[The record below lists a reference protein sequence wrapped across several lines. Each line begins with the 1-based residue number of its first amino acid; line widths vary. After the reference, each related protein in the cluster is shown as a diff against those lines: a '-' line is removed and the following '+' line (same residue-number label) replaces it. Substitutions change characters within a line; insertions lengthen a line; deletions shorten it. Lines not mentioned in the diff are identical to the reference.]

1 MAANPTTKNARSAYD
16 ASSIQV
22 LEGLEAVKRRPGMYI
37 GSTGPRGLHHL
48 VGEIVDNSIDEAL
61 AGYCSEVL
69 IVVHP
74 DNSVTVIDDGRGM
87 PVGKMAKYGKS
98 ATEVILTTLHAG
110 GKFDGQGYKVSGGLH
125 GVGASV
131 VNALSEWLEVE
142 VRREGHVW
150 SQRYELG
157 FPKGALTKNRKLKKG
172 EGTGTTISFKP
183 DPEVFTETVELSFD
197 TLSRRF
203 RESAFLNKG
212 LKIRLLDE
220 REEDRDVTYQ
230 YDGGIRDFVEH
241 INEAKDPVHKTVF
254 YLEREEEVGDVEV
267 AMQWNSGFQDSVFTF
282 ANNINTHEGGA
293 HLSGFRSALS
303 RTINAYARQKGLL
316 KEKEESLTGDDIR
329 EGLAAVI
336 SVKLSEPQFEGQ
348 TKTKLGNT
356 EVKGLVESVT
366 NRYLAE
372 FLEERPGEAKAIVN
386 KALQAARAR
395 LAARTV
401 REKIRKGYL
410 ESSTLPGKLA
420 DCSSKDPARSE
431 LYIVEG
437 DSAGG
442 CFSGDTKVALADGRS
457 LSFRELVAEQEE
469 GHEHFCY
476 TIRRDGRIGLE
487 RAINARVTKRG
498 EEVVRVT
505 LDNGEEITCTPDHR
519 FMLRDGSYKPAAE
532 LRPDDS
538 MMPLYRRLSDKSEP
552 GITIDGYEMAWDPG
566 SQRWLFTHMLA
577 DWHNRW
583 RGVYEKASGEHCHHI
598 DFDRQNNDPTN
609 VVRLPA
615 EVHLALHREP
625 VGRTLHRPETIEK
638 GRKLRRSAEFRAA
651 MSERMRREDTRR
663 ILSEQA
669 RAQWEDEAY
678 KEYMVRKWR
687 EFCEAN
693 EEYRLANLARLDAA
707 QRAYWSDEANRLAQ
721 AERVRARFEANPKM
735 RENLAALAKAQWEDE
750 MLLAWRREETR
761 KQWTPEFREKRRAA
775 LDKTYYKKT
784 VAALREHLKE
794 QALLDLV
801 AYDAHRRETRDKS
814 LLRFDTFC
822 KRYFDGDEAQA
833 REAVANHNHRVVSVE
848 LVEEREDVYDLEVPG
863 THNFALASGV
873 FVHNSAKQGRERNFQ
888 AILPLRGKI
897 LNVEKANMNK
907 VLSNVEIQAMI
918 SAIGA
923 GVGETFDIEQAR
935 YNKIV
940 IMTDADVD
948 GSHIRTLVLTFL
960 FRNMPELIEAGYV
973 YIAQPPLYKV
983 THQRKDYYV
992 YNDRE
997 LQEILTRL
1005 NANGNAN
1012 IGRFKGLGE
1021 MNPIQLWE
1029 TTMDPQNRT
1038 LLQVAVESAA
1048 VADELFTALMG
1059 DKVEPRK
1066 QFIEENAREV
1076 KNLDA

>member
-1 MAANPTTKNARSAYD
+1 LAANSVTKNAKSAYD

-48 VGEIVDNSIDEAL
+48 VREIIDNSIDEAL
-61 AGYCSEVL
+61 AGYCTEILVT
-69 IVVHP
+69 IHQ
-74 DNSVTVIDDGRGM
+74 DNSVTVTDDGRGM
-87 PVGKMAKYGKS
+87 PVGKMAKYGKP
-98 ATEVILTTLHAG
+98 AAEVIMTTLHAG
-110 GKFDGQGYKVSGGLH
+110 GKFGGEGYKVSGGLH

-131 VNALSEWLEVE
+131 VNALSEWLELE

-150 SQRYELG
+150 SQRYERG
-157 FPKGALTKNRKLKKG
+157 FPKSALTKDRKLKKG
-172 EGTGTTISFKP
+172 EGTGTIVSFMP
-183 DPEVFTETVELSFD
+183 DREVFTETQDFSFD
-197 TLSRRF
+197 TLSRWF
-203 RESAFLNKG
+203 REWAFLNKG

-230 YDGGIRDFVEH
+230 YEGGIRDFVEH

-336 SVKLSEPQFEGQ
+336 SVKLQEPQFEGQ

-356 EVKGLVESVT
+356 EVKGLVESAT

-437 DSAGG
+437 NSAGG
-442 CFSGDTKVALADGRS
+442 
-457 LSFRELVAEQEE
+457 
-469 GHEHFCY
+469 
-476 TIRRDGRIGLE
+476 
-487 RAINARVTKRG
+487 
-498 EEVVRVT
+498 
-505 LDNGEEITCTPDHR
+505 
-519 FMLRDGSYKPAAE
+519 
-532 LRPDDS
+532 
-538 MMPLYRRLSDKSEP
+538 
-552 GITIDGYEMAWDPG
+552 
-566 SQRWLFTHMLA
+566 
-577 DWHNRW
+577 
-583 RGVYEKASGEHCHHI
+583 
-598 DFDRQNNDPTN
+598 
-609 VVRLPA
+609 
-615 EVHLALHREP
+615 
-625 VGRTLHRPETIEK
+625 
-638 GRKLRRSAEFRAA
+638 
-651 MSERMRREDTRR
+651 
-663 ILSEQA
+663 
-669 RAQWEDEAY
+669 
-678 KEYMVRKWR
+678 
-687 EFCEAN
+687 
-693 EEYRLANLARLDAA
+693 
-707 QRAYWSDEANRLAQ
+707 
-721 AERVRARFEANPKM
+721 
-735 RENLAALAKAQWEDE
+735 
-750 MLLAWRREETR
+750 
-761 KQWTPEFREKRRAA
+761 
-775 LDKTYYKKT
+775 
-784 VAALREHLKE
+784 
-794 QALLDLV
+794 
-801 AYDAHRRETRDKS
+801 
-814 LLRFDTFC
+814 
-822 KRYFDGDEAQA
+822 
-833 REAVANHNHRVVSVE
+833 
-848 LVEEREDVYDLEVPG
+848 
-863 THNFALASGV
+863 
-873 FVHNSAKQGRERNFQ
+873 SAKGGRDRNFQ

-897 LNVEKANMNK
+897 LNVEKANINK
-907 VLSNVEIQAMI
+907 ILSNAEIQALI

-923 GVGETFDIEQAR
+923 GVGESFDLEQAR

-940 IMTDADVD
+940 IMADADVD

-960 FRNMPELIEAGYV
+960 YRNMPELIEAGYV
-973 YIAQPPLYKV
+973 YIALPPLYKI
-983 THQRKDYYV
+983 THNRREHYAK
-992 YNDRE
+992 NDAELRE
-997 LQEILTRL
+997 TLDRIK
-1005 NANGNAN
+1005 ANGNVS
-1012 IGRFKGLGE
+1012 ISRFKGLSE
-1021 MNPIQLWE
+1021 MNPHQLWE

-1038 LLQVAVESAA
+1038 MLQVTVESAA

-1066 QFIEENAREV
+1066 AFIEENAREV

>member
-1 MAANPTTKNARSAYD
+1 LAANPVSKNATSAYD

-48 VGEIVDNSIDEAL
+48 VWEIVDNSIDEAL
-61 AGYCSEVL
+61 AGHCSEIL

-74 DNSVTVIDDGRGM
+74 DNSVSVTDDGRGL
-87 PVGKMAKYGKS
+87 PVGTMKKYGKS

-142 VRREGHVW
+142 VRREGNVW
-150 SQRYELG
+150 SQRYERG
-157 FPKGALTKNRKLKKG
+157 FPKGKLTRGRKLKKG
-172 EGTGTTISFKP
+172 EGTGTTISFMP

-212 LKIRLLDE
+212 LKILLVDE
-220 REEDRDVTYQ
+220 RDEDRAVTYQ
-230 YDGGIRDFVEH
+230 YEGGIRDFVAH

-254 YLEREEEVGDVEV
+254 YLEREEEIGDVEV
-267 AMQWNSGFQDSVFTF
+267 ALQWNSGFQDSVFTF

-336 SVKLSEPQFEGQ
+336 SVKLQEPQFEGQ

-356 EVKGLVESVT
+356 EVKGLVESAT
-366 NRYLAE
+366 NRFLAE

-420 DCSSKDPARSE
+420 DCTSKDPARSE

-442 CFSGDTKVALADGRS
+442 
-457 LSFRELVAEQEE
+457 
-469 GHEHFCY
+469 
-476 TIRRDGRIGLE
+476 
-487 RAINARVTKRG
+487 
-498 EEVVRVT
+498 
-505 LDNGEEITCTPDHR
+505 
-519 FMLRDGSYKPAAE
+519 
-532 LRPDDS
+532 
-538 MMPLYRRLSDKSEP
+538 
-552 GITIDGYEMAWDPG
+552 
-566 SQRWLFTHMLA
+566 
-577 DWHNRW
+577 
-583 RGVYEKASGEHCHHI
+583 
-598 DFDRQNNDPTN
+598 
-609 VVRLPA
+609 
-615 EVHLALHREP
+615 
-625 VGRTLHRPETIEK
+625 
-638 GRKLRRSAEFRAA
+638 
-651 MSERMRREDTRR
+651 
-663 ILSEQA
+663 
-669 RAQWEDEAY
+669 
-678 KEYMVRKWR
+678 
-687 EFCEAN
+687 
-693 EEYRLANLARLDAA
+693 
-707 QRAYWSDEANRLAQ
+707 
-721 AERVRARFEANPKM
+721 
-735 RENLAALAKAQWEDE
+735 
-750 MLLAWRREETR
+750 
-761 KQWTPEFREKRRAA
+761 
-775 LDKTYYKKT
+775 
-784 VAALREHLKE
+784 
-794 QALLDLV
+794 
-801 AYDAHRRETRDKS
+801 
-814 LLRFDTFC
+814 
-822 KRYFDGDEAQA
+822 
-833 REAVANHNHRVVSVE
+833 
-848 LVEEREDVYDLEVPG
+848 
-863 THNFALASGV
+863 
-873 FVHNSAKQGRERNFQ
+873 SAKQGRERNFQ

-923 GVGETFDIEQAR
+923 GVGETFDVDQAR

-973 YIAQPPLYKV
+973 YIAQPPLFKV
-983 THQRKDYYV
+983 THHRKDYYV
-992 YNDRE
+992 YNERE
-997 LQEILTRL
+997 LQETLTRL

-1021 MNPIQLWE
+1021 MNPDQLWE
-1029 TTMDPQNRT
+1029 TTMDPNNRT
-1038 LLQVAVESAA
+1038 LLQVTVESAA

-1066 QFIEENAREV
+1066 RFIEENAREV

>member
-1 MAANPTTKNARSAYD
+1 LAANPTTKNARSAYD

-61 AGYCSEVL
+61 AGYCSEVQ
-69 IVVHP
+69 VTVHP
-74 DNSVTVIDDGRGM
+74 DDSVTVIDDGRGM

-150 SQRYELG
+150 SQRYERG
-157 FPKGALTKNRKLKKG
+157 FAKGALTKERKLEKG

-220 REEDRDVTYQ
+220 REEDRDVAYQ
-230 YDGGIRDFVEH
+230 YEGGIRDFVEH

-303 RTINAYARQKGLL
+303 RTVNAYARQKGLL

-336 SVKLSEPQFEGQ
+336 SVKLQEPQFEGQ

-356 EVKGLVESVT
+356 EVKGLVESAT

-442 CFSGDTKVALADGRS
+442 
-457 LSFRELVAEQEE
+457 
-469 GHEHFCY
+469 
-476 TIRRDGRIGLE
+476 
-487 RAINARVTKRG
+487 
-498 EEVVRVT
+498 
-505 LDNGEEITCTPDHR
+505 
-519 FMLRDGSYKPAAE
+519 
-532 LRPDDS
+532 
-538 MMPLYRRLSDKSEP
+538 
-552 GITIDGYEMAWDPG
+552 
-566 SQRWLFTHMLA
+566 
-577 DWHNRW
+577 
-583 RGVYEKASGEHCHHI
+583 
-598 DFDRQNNDPTN
+598 
-609 VVRLPA
+609 
-615 EVHLALHREP
+615 
-625 VGRTLHRPETIEK
+625 
-638 GRKLRRSAEFRAA
+638 
-651 MSERMRREDTRR
+651 
-663 ILSEQA
+663 
-669 RAQWEDEAY
+669 
-678 KEYMVRKWR
+678 
-687 EFCEAN
+687 
-693 EEYRLANLARLDAA
+693 
-707 QRAYWSDEANRLAQ
+707 
-721 AERVRARFEANPKM
+721 
-735 RENLAALAKAQWEDE
+735 
-750 MLLAWRREETR
+750 
-761 KQWTPEFREKRRAA
+761 
-775 LDKTYYKKT
+775 
-784 VAALREHLKE
+784 
-794 QALLDLV
+794 
-801 AYDAHRRETRDKS
+801 
-814 LLRFDTFC
+814 
-822 KRYFDGDEAQA
+822 
-833 REAVANHNHRVVSVE
+833 
-848 LVEEREDVYDLEVPG
+848 
-863 THNFALASGV
+863 
-873 FVHNSAKQGRERNFQ
+873 SAKQGRERNFQ

-918 SAIGA
+918 AAIGA
-923 GVGETFDIEQAR
+923 GVGETFDIEQVR

-983 THQRKDYYV
+983 THQRKEFYV

-997 LQEILTRL
+997 LQETLSRL

-1066 QFIEENAREV
+1066 IFIEENAREV

>member
-1 MAANPTTKNARSAYD
+1 LAANTTTKNTKSAYD

-48 VGEIVDNSIDEAL
+48 VREIMDNSIDEAL
-61 AGYCSEVL
+61 AGHCTEILVTIY
-69 IVVHP
+69 P
-74 DNSVTVIDDGRGM
+74 DNSVKITDDGRGM
-87 PVGKMAKYGKS
+87 PVGKMAKYGKP
-98 ATEVILTTLHAG
+98 AAEVIMTTLHAG
-110 GKFDGQGYKVSGGLH
+110 GKFGGEGYKVSGGLH

-131 VNALSEWLEVE
+131 VNALSEWLELE
-142 VRREGHVW
+142 IRREGHVW
-150 SQRYELG
+150 SQRYERG
-157 FPKGALTKNRKLKKG
+157 FPKSALTKDRKLKKG
-172 EGTGTTISFKP
+172 EGTGTIVSFMP
-183 DPEVFTETVELSFD
+183 DPEVFTETQDFSFD
-197 TLSRRF
+197 TLSRWF
-203 RESAFLNKG
+203 REWAFLNKG
-212 LKIRLLDE
+212 LKIRLVDE

-230 YDGGIRDFVEH
+230 YEGGIRDFVEH
-241 INEAKDPVHKTVF
+241 INEAKDPVHKTIF
-254 YLEREEEVGDVEV
+254 YLEREEEVGEVEV

-316 KEKEESLTGDDIR
+316 REKEESLTGDDIR

-336 SVKLSEPQFEGQ
+336 SVKLQEPQFEGQ

-442 CFSGDTKVALADGRS
+442 
-457 LSFRELVAEQEE
+457 
-469 GHEHFCY
+469 
-476 TIRRDGRIGLE
+476 
-487 RAINARVTKRG
+487 
-498 EEVVRVT
+498 
-505 LDNGEEITCTPDHR
+505 
-519 FMLRDGSYKPAAE
+519 
-532 LRPDDS
+532 
-538 MMPLYRRLSDKSEP
+538 
-552 GITIDGYEMAWDPG
+552 
-566 SQRWLFTHMLA
+566 
-577 DWHNRW
+577 
-583 RGVYEKASGEHCHHI
+583 
-598 DFDRQNNDPTN
+598 
-609 VVRLPA
+609 
-615 EVHLALHREP
+615 
-625 VGRTLHRPETIEK
+625 
-638 GRKLRRSAEFRAA
+638 
-651 MSERMRREDTRR
+651 
-663 ILSEQA
+663 
-669 RAQWEDEAY
+669 
-678 KEYMVRKWR
+678 
-687 EFCEAN
+687 
-693 EEYRLANLARLDAA
+693 
-707 QRAYWSDEANRLAQ
+707 
-721 AERVRARFEANPKM
+721 
-735 RENLAALAKAQWEDE
+735 
-750 MLLAWRREETR
+750 
-761 KQWTPEFREKRRAA
+761 
-775 LDKTYYKKT
+775 
-784 VAALREHLKE
+784 
-794 QALLDLV
+794 
-801 AYDAHRRETRDKS
+801 
-814 LLRFDTFC
+814 
-822 KRYFDGDEAQA
+822 
-833 REAVANHNHRVVSVE
+833 
-848 LVEEREDVYDLEVPG
+848 
-863 THNFALASGV
+863 
-873 FVHNSAKQGRERNFQ
+873 SAKQGRERNFQ

-983 THQRKDYYV
+983 THQRKDFYV

-1066 QFIEENAREV
+1066 EFIEENAREV